1 MNKKSYTSPSMNTI
15 ILRQQLTLLAGS
27 GGVEA
32 RRGDYGEAET
42 ESWD

>member
-1 MNKKSYTSPSMNTI
+1 MNTI

-32 RRGDYGEAET
+32 RRGGYTET
-42 ESWD
+42 ELETWD